1 MQQGMEAFS
10 QQPSKCTI
18 LGVEPLALF
27 KLSDDANSDIL
38 DAAGLVEQQ
47 VRPSLSLVDKL
58 GILAVTR
65 IFKLNSMYLFVHMC
79 LIYNIIIVI
88 KLHGL
93 KRKGGVKQSLKTS
106 PQQSTKLGEEAVF
119 EQ

>member
-1 MQQGMEAFS
+1 MQQGQEAVN
-10 QQPSKCTI
+10 QQPRECAV
-18 LGVEPLALF
+18 LEVESLALF

-65 IFKLNSMYLFVHMC
+65 I
-79 LIYNIIIVI
+79 I
-88 KLHGL
+88 
-93 KRKGGVKQSLKTS
+93 
-106 PQQSTKLGEEAVF
+106 
-119 EQ
+119 

>member
-1 MQQGMEAFS
+1 MQQGKEAVN
-10 QQPSKCTI
+10 QQPRECAV
-18 LGVEPLALF
+18 LEVESLALF

-65 IFKLNSMYLFVHMC
+65 I
-79 LIYNIIIVI
+79 I
-88 KLHGL
+88 
-93 KRKGGVKQSLKTS
+93 
-106 PQQSTKLGEEAVF
+106 
-119 EQ
+119 

>member
-1 MQQGMEAFS
+1 M
-10 QQPSKCTI
+10 
-18 LGVEPLALF
+18 
-27 KLSDDANSDIL
+27 
-38 DAAGLVEQQ
+38 
-47 VRPSLSLVDKL
+47 DKL

-65 IFKLNSMYLFVHMC
+65 VFKLNSMYLFVHMC

-106 PQQSTKLGEEAVF
+106 P
-119 EQ
+119 